1 MGICGGQ
8 KRGNGGK
15 SKKHKRERGKRPFLD
30 FFIFGL
36 FGPFLDHC
44 WSKWGE
50 ANDGI
55 GIRMIVW
62 MDVGNEM
69 MRSCMLVLNVMGCGG
84 SWGAGRFDLDV

>member
-1 MGICGGQ
+1 MWRAKEGKWWEIQKTQ
-8 KRGNGGK
+8 KRKGK
-15 SKKHKRERGKRPFLD
+15 KAIFGFFL
-30 FFIFGL
+30 FGL